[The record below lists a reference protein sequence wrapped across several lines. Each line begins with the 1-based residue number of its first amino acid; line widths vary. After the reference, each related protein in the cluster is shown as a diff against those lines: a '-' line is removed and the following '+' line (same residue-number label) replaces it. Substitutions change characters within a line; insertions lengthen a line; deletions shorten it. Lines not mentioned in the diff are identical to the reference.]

1 VLNLNLKEIPQA
13 PGVYLFK
20 SKRGEVLY
28 VGKAKDLR
36 ARLFAYVKGP
46 LLSPKLE
53 RLIENTENV
62 EYFLTDTEKAALLLE
77 ANLIKKYRPKYNVL
91 LKDDKNYPLLRI
103 PIKEEFPRLQ
113 IVRKRKKGDQALY
126 FGPFTSARGLREIL
140 KLLSKTFPLR
150 KCSLSEMKRRKTP
163 CIYYQ
168 IKKCLAPCVYPIPE
182 EEYKKLVN
190 GVIEFFQGKGKELI
204 KKLEEEMHRLSE
216 NLEFERAAF
225 LRDRIEDLKKVL
237 ETQAVVLDT
246 PLDLDLWE
254 YKKENTNEYFIVLYI
269 RYGYL
274 YGFQTFQIKN
284 PLGEKPALKEVI
296 LQFYMEGKIIP
307 EKIFLPEELEEKEEL
322 ESILSELSGKE
333 IEILESFQDEKIK
346 ILRAL
351 ALKNLENFILSE
363 KRREKPWYA
372 GLSEELVEVLRLS
385 HEPRWVEAVD
395 LSQFYGTARVGA
407 IVCFFEGDPEKSR
420 YRHYHIKGEGKDDY
434 VMLYEVVYRRL
445 KRGLE
450 EGNLPDLIL
459 IDGGKGHL
467 ETALR
472 AGEDLEVKEV
482 EFRAIAKNEKRQPE
496 KLYIPGRK
504 NPLFL
509 PKYKEVYHFI
519 GRVMSEAH
527 RFAKTF
533 AEKTKE
539 KETLT
544 SILDRIKG
552 IGPKRKEVLLEN
564 FKSLEEILNTPL
576 EKLSHLPGFN
586 LKIAK
591 TLKRELQKQFK
602 LK

>member
-1 VLNLNLKEIPQA
+1 MLNLNLKEIPQA

-36 ARLFAYVKGP
+36 ARLSAYVKEP
-46 LLSPKLE
+46 YLSPKLE
-53 RLIENTENV
+53 HLLRNTESV

-77 ANLIKKYRPKYNVL
+77 ANFIKKYRPKYNVL

-103 PIKEEFPRLQ
+103 PIKEKYPSLQ

-150 KCSLSEMKRRKTP
+150 KCSLAEMKRRKTP

-168 IKKCLAPCVYPIPE
+168 IKKCFAPCVNPIPE
-182 EEYKKLVN
+182 EEYKKMVD
-190 GVIEFFQGKGKELI
+190 GAIEFFQGKGKELI
-204 KKLEEEMHRLSE
+204 KKLEEEMHHLAE

-254 YKKENTNEYFIVLYI
+254 YKKENSNEYFIVLFV

-307 EKIFLPEELEEKEEL
+307 EKIFLPEKPEEKEEL

-333 IEILESFQDEKIK
+333 IKILESFQDEKIK
-346 ILRAL
+346 ILRDL

-385 HEPRWVEAVD
+385 REPRWIEAID

-407 IVCFFEGDPEKSR
+407 LVCFFEGEPEKSR

-434 VMLYEVVYRRL
+434 AMLYEVVYRRL

-450 EGNLPDLIL
+450 ENNLPDLIL

-552 IGPKRKEVLLEN
+552 IGPKRKEILLEN
-564 FKSLEEILNTPL
+564 FKDLEEILNAPL
-576 EKLSHLPGFN
+576 EKLSNLPGFN

-591 TLKRELQKQFK
+591 TLKKELQKQIQT
-602 LK
+602 